1 MTLPNTKIRRPPALG
16 LLFLLHALPVFQAQA
31 NVLLLAHFDEWRLN
45 ADYSAGGLTGGSA
58 GSGARGGELG
68 MFKGAADLGYRTPT
82 AASFAMPA
90 KGNLD
95 SRQGTIEFFLK
106 TSWDWSAVGIGD
118 RGHPPFVQIP
128 LESNGLIS
136 VYAYHHESGF
146 VSLSFNLREDGG
158 ADHAISAGVSPV
170 GRREVKEPWKKDE
183 WHHIAVSWTPDKS
196 AIFAD
201 GKLLVEQEWDPPL
214 SLPPVPSQMWV
225 GGTPGTASGVLI
237 DELRIQD
244 VPSDQVT
251 VPTEPYPI
259 PETIQAQDSKGPW
272 TTIPC
277 YHAAAAPTLDGM
289 VGDQTWKEVP
299 WVGGFH
305 RIGSGTDYTEVPTR
319 FAVCYDSEALF
330 LAVVCEEPNLDGLH
344 SKQVGEDVPVFGE
357 DAIEFFIDPLRRHN
371 PYYQIAFNTDG
382 GRYDGEGMSAKWNGD
397 WTVEIH
403 KGDDQWTAE
412 LRLPFS
418 ALKDQPE
425 PGQTWGINLARD
437 RRAGGGVQMS
447 TWSPLQAF
455 HRASD
460 YAGLRFEAPTVR
472 PDPRD
477 TATINRDY
485 LHSSETLVANN
496 SDLWQ
501 RQLHR
506 TTLQLQDR
514 SAPGQLTEDAARL
527 AQEIEN
533 LGRTSADLAPLDMAR
548 VSMLAIGRSVEEVTA
563 RVHQLAP
570 SGPTGMPKD
579 LATGLTH
586 RGDIWFFVTDRTV
599 FAVKEDSGMVA
610 GIWNRADG
618 VRLVAASSDHYR
630 LETLQTETEAEELE
644 DKVIE
649 VSESGGTLTLRCSNP
664 FLPTVSLVKEY
675 RLKPEGPRLSKRVTV
690 TGEPGEKTILRI
702 TSRTYFDEQF
712 RQDSY
717 YQRLLHPAIMMDSVV
732 KAREITAPLAQ
743 PGFMGQAPDGCS
755 QFCASNL
762 ETGQGVGQF
771 LVKVNGQFAYPPRSL
786 SMSTWT
792 SWGWEMSW
800 LSCFLR
806 PKPFSSE
813 MDYMAYEGDHFTFHS
828 RYLELPEP
836 KKTFSSW
843 KIPPVV
849 SKTRYVTMPYVGWN
863 HLTQATTLHPDLQ
876 TYIDIA
882 KRLLR
887 PDESILYLQQQYGDN
902 WGDFPAADGRVA
914 RFREPGTGRAKME
927 IPAEKVRLGMKR
939 FREAAGSAYLPGFYQ
954 FLLDV
959 APGTPPFEAGW
970 YILDKT
976 GKGIPG
982 WYGVPYKGFLCDM
995 SPGFIDYCARGIA
1008 ETIDYHQTG
1017 FIYIDWPYL
1026 PCFADW
1032 KGEGHVIQTTDVM
1045 ELFRRIHQECTSRGV
1060 PLMVN
1065 SGAGVPYTDVGI
1077 FEGTIPWKSNV
1088 ANGYLEGRWRQ
1099 LYSDPLMMM
1108 KLYEPPGFASHV
1120 WPWSYIWS
1128 DPEQDNTREH
1138 VNYALLFGMRTSAAG
1153 NSEFGDQLKTFTP
1166 PGGKPGWLAN
1176 GRGIDMYSRAGM
1188 ELAPSRIVDVEL
1200 SHRWW
1205 REDTELE
1212 AYALRLGPA
1221 HVLTCLSHYTE
1232 PRPVTLSAGRNA
1244 LALEPGK
1251 RTFVWKFPV
1260 RSPDTIVRQ
1269 PDPPPAGWNVLC
1281 PDTTCRSFVQEETER
1296 IEVDLGKLPPLQVR
1310 LAAVTQVPAAI
1321 VSATGQDTQ
1330 FALPH
1335 TLGCKVDGTLDEAPG
1350 TIKLQV
1356 RADKDVEVIAWWPAD
1371 QGLAVVTV
1379 GDQEVTTPAY
1389 VEYGVEQFVRFPVP
1403 RGETTITIV
1412 GR

>member
-1 MTLPNTKIRRPPALG
+1 MIPRKNILRLTSV
-16 LLFLLHALPVFQAQA
+16 LFLISLLHAPPVFQARA
-31 NVLLLAHFDEWRLN
+31 NVLLLAHFDELRLN
-45 ADYSAGGLTGGSA
+45 ADYSAGGLIGGSA

-68 MFKGAADLGYRTPT
+68 VFKGAADLGYRTPT
-82 AASFAMPA
+82 AASFSLPA

-106 TSWDWSAVGIGD
+106 TSWDWSDEGVGD
-118 RGHPPFVQIP
+118 RANPPFLEIP
-128 LESNGLIS
+128 LEENGMVS
-136 VYAYHHESGF
+136 VYTYRHPSGW

-158 ADHAISAGVSPV
+158 ADHPISAGVSPV
-170 GRREVKEPWKKDE
+170 GRREVKEPWIKDE
-183 WHHIAVSWTPDKS
+183 WHHIAVSWTPDRS
-196 AIFAD
+196 AIIAD
-201 GKLLVEQEWDPPL
+201 GKLLVEKEWDPPL
-214 SLPPVPSQMWV
+214 SLPPAANQIWV
-225 GGTPGTASGVLI
+225 GGTPGAASGVLI
-237 DELRIQD
+237 DELRILD

-251 VPTEPYPI
+251 VPKEPYPI
-259 PETIQAQDSKGPW
+259 PEPIQAHNSKDPW
-272 TTIPC
+272 KTIPC
-277 YHAAAAPTLDGM
+277 YYAAAPPHLDGN
-289 VGDQTWKEVP
+289 VDDKTWSDVP

-305 RIGSGTDYTEVPTR
+305 RIGSGTDYAEVPTR
-319 FAVCYDSEALF
+319 FAVCYDRDALY
-330 LAVVCEEPNLDGLH
+330 LAVVCQEPDLGGLH
-344 SKQVGEDVPVFGE
+344 ARQVGEDVRVFGE
-357 DAIEFFIDPLRRHN
+357 DAIEFFIDPLRSHD
-371 PYYQIAFNTDG
+371 PYYQIAFNTAG
-382 GRYDGEGMSAKWNGD
+382 GRYDGEGMNAKWNGD

-418 ALKDQPE
+418 ALKDRPE
-425 PGQTWGINLARD
+425 PGQVWGINLARD
-437 RRAGGGVQMS
+437 RRAGGGFQMS

-460 YAGLRFEAPTVR
+460 YAGLRFEAPAARPGSQDTTV
-472 PDPRD
+472 
-477 TATINRDY
+477 INSDY
-485 LHSSETLVANN
+485 LQKTKALVANN
-496 SDLWQ
+496 SGLWQ
-501 RQLHR
+501 RQLSR
-506 TTLQLQDR
+506 TTRQLQDR
-514 SAPGQLTEDAARL
+514 SASGQLTEDAARL
-527 AQEIEN
+527 TGEIQL
-533 LGRTSADLAPLDMAR
+533 LGRTEGELSPLDRAR
-548 VSMLAIGRSVEEVTA
+548 ITM
-563 RVHQLAP
+563 
-570 SGPTGMPKD
+570 
-579 LATGLTH
+579 LATGRAVETLTAKIH
-586 RGDIWFFVTDRTV
+586 QLTPSGLTDMPGNLALGLTRRGDTWFFVTDQTV
-599 FAVKEDSGMVA
+599 FAVKEDTGMVA

-630 LETLQTETEAEELE
+630 LETLHTETEAEELE

-649 VSESGGTLTLRCSNP
+649 ASESDGTLTLRCTNP

-675 RLKPEGPRLSKRVTV
+675 RLKPQGPRLSKRVTV
-690 TGEPGEKTILRI
+690 TGEPDEKTILRI
-702 TSRTYFDEQF
+702 TSRTFFDEQF

-732 KAREITAPLAQ
+732 KAREIAAPLAQ

-762 ETGQGVGQF
+762 ENGLGVGQF
-771 LVKVNGQFAYPPRSL
+771 LVKVNDRFAYPPRSL

-813 MDYMAYEGDHFTFHS
+813 MDYMAYEGDHFAFHS

-836 KKTFSSW
+836 RETFSSW
-843 KIPPVV
+843 KIPEVV
-849 SKTRYVTMPYVGWN
+849 GKTRYVTMPYVGWN
-863 HLTQATTLHPDLQ
+863 HVTQATTLHPDLQ

-882 KRLLR
+882 KQLLR
-887 PDESILYLQQQYGDN
+887 PDESVLYLQQQYGDN

-914 RFREPGTGRAKME
+914 RFREAGTGRAKKE

-939 FREAAGSAYLPGFYQ
+939 FREAAGPSYLPGFYQ

-959 APGTPPFEAGW
+959 APGTPAFEAGW

-995 SPGFIDYCARGIA
+995 SPGFIDYCAQGIA

-1045 ELFRRIHQECTSRGV
+1045 ELFRRIHQECASRGV

-1099 LYSDPLMMM
+1099 LYSDPLLMM

-1153 NSEFGDQLKTFTP
+1153 NSEFGDQLKAFTA
-1166 PGGKPGWLAN
+1166 PGEKPGWLAN
-1176 GRGIDMYSRAGM
+1176 GRSIDAYSRASM

-1205 REDTELE
+1205 RENTELE

-1221 HVLTCLSHYTE
+1221 HVLTCLSHYTD
-1232 PRPVTLSAGRNA
+1232 PRPVTLSAGRAA
-1244 LALEPGK
+1244 LGLEPGK
-1251 RTFVWKFPV
+1251 RTFVWRFPV

-1269 PDPPPAGWNVLC
+1269 PDPPPAGWDRLC
-1281 PDTTCRSFVQEETER
+1281 PETSCLSFVQEDTGR
-1296 IEVDLGKLPPLQVR
+1296 IEVDLGDLPPLQVR

-1321 VSATGQDTQ
+1321 VSAAGQDTQ

-1335 TLGCKVDGTLDEAPG
+1335 LLGCAVDGSMDEESGA
-1350 TIKLQV
+1350 INLRV
-1356 RADKDVEVIAWWPAD
+1356 RADKDVEIIAWWP
-1371 QGLAVVTV
+1371 GER
-1379 GDQEVTTPAY
+1379 GPATITMGNQTIDAARR
-1389 VEYGVEQFVRFPVP
+1389 VEYGSEQFIRFSVP
-1403 RGETTITIV
+1403 QGSTTITIV
-1412 GR
+1412 GH